1 MPKRTALFLLAAVL
15 LAAGTVPVPAAAQ
28 IDGPKTCE
36 IRPAPETHDTV
47 AAAGLFA
54 EVCPVPAGFAQGLVL
69 LKEGYAVADRHED
82 AIVFFD
88 RQGQRL
94 RTLEYPAYEPSALA
108 WDGAHL
114 VAADRENGR
123 IYFIDPQSGE
133 AVRMIESPLT
143 PVVGIACNAEGQLW
157 VAAAGSDELQ
167 LIDPYD
173 GTTLASIKAPA
184 ASLNALAFDPDGY
197 LWAADA
203 KANLIYLVDIRTGY
217 TIFGIASPGPVPEGL
232 WLDGKV
238 LHVSDYQTDTV
249 YRTDVYALN
258 GICLRSDE
266 RRGHVTLFS
275 EVQNLG
281 PGTVTGGTMV
291 VAIPTDGP
299 NQDLE
304 SLEVTAGGRPE
315 TDQWGQQV
323 SVFDLGE
330 LAPGKKLS
338 VRLDATGTFHR
349 ISTKIF
355 PHLVGKESDIPRDI
369 RDRYLVDA
377 DKYRVQG
384 DYIQGK
390 VKEIVGDETNLY
402 FKARKLYDFLIGR
415 INYQMVGGWDIAPTV
430 IERGTGSC
438 SEYTFS
444 VRGPVPRR
452 RHPRPLRGRHGAAG
466 RGFVGGH
473 GLPPLGRDLPAEDR
487 LVPRRRERRRPPVA
501 GRALL
506 LLRRHRQPLPDHHA
520 RRRRFGLAEVELQ
533 RDHRRPHAGQG
544 QRAGRGLRRV
554 GRARAGGGELT
565 GRRDKGDRRRPR
577 AGRAPTGRA

>member
-1 MPKRTALFLLAAVL
+1 MPKRTALLLLAAVL
-15 LAAGTVPVPAAAQ
+15 LTAGTHPTPASGQ
-28 IDGPKTCE
+28 IDGPKICE
-36 IRPAPETHDTV
+36 IRPAPEAHDTI
-47 AAAGLFA
+47 AAAGLFTEA
-54 EVCPVPAGFAQGLVL
+54 CPVPAGFARGLVL
-69 LKEGYAVADRHED
+69 LDEGYAVADRHED
-82 AIVFFD
+82 RIVFFD
-88 RQGQRL
+88 QQGQRL
-94 RTLEYPAYEPSALA
+94 RTFEYPAYEPSALS
-108 WDGAHL
+108 WDGQNL

-123 IYFIDPQSGE
+123 IYFLDPQSGE

-143 PVVGIACNAEGQLW
+143 PVVGVACNEQGQLW
-157 VAAAGSDELQ
+157 IAAAGSEELQ
-167 LIDPYD
+167 LIDPQD

-184 ASLNALAFDPDGY
+184 ASLNALAFDPHGY

-203 KANLIYLVDIRTGY
+203 RANLIYLVDIRTGY
-217 TIFGIASPGPVPEGL
+217 TIFRLDSPGPVPQGL

-238 LHVSDYQTDTV
+238 LHVADYQTDTV
-249 YRTDVYALN
+249 YQADVYALN
-258 GICLRSDE
+258 GVCLRSDE
-266 RRGHVTLFS
+266 RRGRVTLFS

-281 PGTVTGGTMV
+281 PGTVTGGSMV

-304 SLEVTAGGRPE
+304 SLEVTAGGHPE

-330 LAPGKKLS
+330 LAPGQKLS

-355 PHLVGKESDIPRDI
+355 PHLVGGEKDIPRDI

-390 VKEIVGDETNLY
+390 VHEIVGDETNLY

-444 VRGPVPRR
+444 YVALCRAAGIPARYVGAMV
-452 RHPRPLRGRHGAAG
+452 LRGEDSSIDTAYHRWAEIYLPKVGWFPVDVNAGDREWQGERCFSFGGIANRFLITTRGGGDSDWLKWNYNVTTDYRTQGKANVRVEGFAEWDVPPKAAG
-466 RGFVGGH
+466 S
-473 GLPPLGRDLPAEDR
+473 
-487 LVPRRRERRRPPVA
+487 
-501 GRALL
+501 
-506 LLRRHRQPLPDHHA
+506 
-520 RRRRFGLAEVELQ
+520 
-533 RDHRRPHAGQG
+533 
-544 QRAGRGLRRV
+544 
-554 GRARAGGGELT
+554 
-565 GRRDKGDRRRPR
+565 
-577 AGRAPTGRA
+577 